1 MTGGSTNMRV
11 EVIYA
16 PGCSSYRKA
25 ISILETVIAEERY
38 PIPVESFECSSQG
51 HGNPSIRINGVS
63 HSSAGQHLENLRDL
77 LSHKWKELNEHPLLG
92 M

>member
-1 MTGGSTNMRV
+1 MRV

-16 PGCSSYRKA
+16 PGCNSYRKA

-38 PIPVESFECSSQG
+38 PIPVEASECSSQG
-51 HGNPSIRINGVS
+51 HGNPSIRINGVL
-63 HSSAGQHLENLRDL
+63 HSSAGQCLENLREL

-92 M
+92 T